1 MVKGENYLFFACSAA
16 ALAEMETV
24 SVILRDGVAGVWAWP
39 VFGEMTEA
47 LISGRVS
54 CARALAAVSEAI
66 WLIGVSPFV
75 RMGDLGSSKTY
86 RLIVDLP

>member
-1 MVKGENYLFFACSAA
+1 MLKGETYLFCICNAA

-24 SVILRDGVAGVWAWP
+24 SVILVEGIAGAWP
-39 VFGEMTEA
+39 LFCESTEA

-75 RMGDLGSSKTY
+75 RMGDLRSSKTY
-86 RLIVDLP
+86 RQFVDLP

>member
-1 MVKGENYLFFACSAA
+1 VLVKGENYLFFACSAV

-24 SVILRDGVAGVWAWP
+24 SVILREGVTGSWAWP
-39 VFGEMTEA
+39 LFCGSTEA

-66 WLIGVSPFV
+66 WLMALILSLCLHQPK
-75 RMGDLGSSKTY
+75 SY
-86 RLIVDLP
+86 RLFVDLP